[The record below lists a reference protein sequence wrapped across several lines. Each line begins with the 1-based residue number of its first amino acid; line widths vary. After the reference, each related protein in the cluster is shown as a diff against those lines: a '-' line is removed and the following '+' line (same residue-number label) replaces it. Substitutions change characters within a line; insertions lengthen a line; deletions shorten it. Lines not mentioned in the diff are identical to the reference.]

1 MNTTKTTYP
10 ASDAREILDTDMV
23 MIVRQEIVMAIIE
36 DIDRIAE
43 EGDREFVR
51 EIWNGI
57 AEDQYLLIPDAL
69 MDRVRTIYDAVTA
82 PVPWQ
87 KRSGA
92 G

>member
-10 ASDAREILDTDMV
+10 TSDASEILDTDMV

-51 EIWNGI
+51 DIWNGI

-69 MDRVRTIYDAVTA
+69 MDRVRTIYDAVNA